1 METVGFGGS
10 CHWCTEA
17 IFLSVKGVTDVK
29 QGWISSLADATEF
42 SEAILLRYN
51 AEIISLKQLIEIHL
65 HTHSC
70 TSNHAMREKYRSAVY
85 VTDEE
90 QIGDVQKI
98 ISHLQPD
105 FEQPIITRA
114 LKMNE
119 FKLNK
124 AEYLNYYYSDPSR
137 GFCEN
142 IINPK
147 LKLLLDKFSTL
158 ADKDKIGDS

>member
-17 IFLSVKGVTDVK
+17 IFLSVKGVVDVK
-29 QGWISSLADATEF
+29 QGWISSLADAAEF

-51 AEIISLKQLIEIHL
+51 AEIISLKELIEIHL

-98 ISHLQPD
+98 ISHLQLD